1 MAENPS
7 VSTNFG
13 ERNMKTVIK
22 FWAVCAVI
30 VTANAIFISAQEKK
44 PVTTNRP
51 AIIESVKPDA
61 SNIKLPTDT
70 AVAEVPN
77 PYKNQTSEKYRIGFQ
92 DTIEVQV
99 FRHPELS
106 QVININPDGTI
117 RMPRVKD
124 PIIAACKTEGE
135 LENTITAHYKSY
147 LKDPFVRVKAVDQR
161 SQPFAVVGAVEKPGN
176 FYLNR
181 KVRLL
186 ELLAFAGGPDVEFSG
201 TKIQVARTGSI
212 MGCAEAA
219 ETAEGADK
227 IQFMGYRLNDVLAGK
242 ENPWMEPGDIVSVL
256 PAEEAYVVGNV
267 VKPTKVVMK
276 EPMSLTQ
283 ALAAAGGIS
292 STAKTDKILI
302 QRQDASGNKV
312 TLSFNL
318 KDIITRKIADPQLQ
332 GNDIVQVDTD
342 RTKNVIKGVTE
353 IFKNGLP
360 SIFYRVQ

>member
-1 MAENPS
+1 
-7 VSTNFG
+7 
-13 ERNMKTVIK
+13 MKAVIK
-22 FWAVCAVI
+22 MLVVCAI
-30 VTANAIFISAQEKK
+30 VVSASAAFVWAQKK
-44 PVTTNRP
+44 EPIKTSEP
-51 AIIESVKPDA
+51 AAVERVKPDV
-61 SNIKLPTDT
+61 LPTE
-70 AVAEVPN
+70 VAAANAPN
-77 PYKNQTSEKYRIGFQ
+77 PYKNQTNEKYRIGFQ
-92 DTIEVQV
+92 DTIEVRID
-99 FRHPELS
+99 RHDDLS
-106 QVININPDGTI
+106 RTVNVNPDGTI
-117 RMPRVKD
+117 RMPRID
-124 PIIAACKTEGE
+124 QPIIAACKTESE
-135 LENTITAHYKSY
+135 LEDTIAAHYKSY
-147 LKDPFVRVKAVDQR
+147 LKRPFVTVRAVEQR

-212 MGCAEAA
+212 IGCADGGG
-219 ETAEGADK
+219 ETNDETGK

-292 STAKTDKILI
+292 STAKTDKIFI
-302 QRQDASGNKV
+302 QRQDAGGNK
-312 TLSFNL
+312 TSLSYNL
-318 KDIITRKIADPQLQ
+318 KDIRDRKIPDPQLQ
-332 GNDIVQVDTD
+332 GNDIVQVDSD
-342 RTKNVIKGVTE
+342 KTKSVIKGVTE

-360 SIFYRVQ
+360 SVFYKVP

>member
-1 MAENPS
+1 
-7 VSTNFG
+7 
-13 ERNMKTVIK
+13 MKTVIK
-22 FWAVCAVI
+22 LWAVCAIFVLTNLSFASFAAAQDAEPPRTDQKI
-30 VTANAIFISAQEKK
+30 VTFDKFK
-44 PVTTNRP
+44 P
-51 AIIESVKPDA
+51 SV
-61 SNIKLPTDT
+61 LT
-70 AVAEVPN
+70 AKVVAEIPN
-77 PYKNQTSEKYRIGFQ
+77 PYKDQVTDKYRIGFQ

-106 QVININPDGTI
+106 QVVNINSDGTI

-161 SQPFAVVGAVEKPGN
+161 SQSFGVMGAVEKPGT

-186 ELLAFAGGPDVEFSG
+186 ELLSLAGGPDVEFSG
-201 TKIQVARTGSI
+201 TKIQVARTGSVL
-212 MGCAEAA
+212 GCAAA
-219 ETAEGADK
+219 PESADETDDF
-227 IQFMGYRLNDVLAGK
+227 QFTGYRLNDVLAGK

-283 ALAAAGGIS
+283 ALAAAGGIN
-292 STAKTDKILI
+292 STAKTDKIII
-302 QRQDASGNKV
+302 QRQEVNGNKV
-312 TLSFNL
+312 SLSFNL
-318 KDIITRKIADPQLQ
+318 KDIIARKIPDPQLQ
-332 GNDIVQVDTD
+332 GNDIVQVDAD
-342 RTKNVIKGVTE
+342 QTKNIIKGVKDV
-353 IFKNGLP
+353 FLKGLP
-360 SIFYRVQ
+360 SVFYRVQ